1 LIDPPSIRSRARR
14 NLFVLASCLVLAALG
29 AKSVAEA
36 TLQDGPIDLGIIQ
49 LRLVFN
55 PGVAFGVGDS
65 LPPWLLIGLALAV
78 TGLLIGYAWSTV
90 EASSKLGR
98 FALAAIMAG
107 GIANVVDRAFGGTV
121 TDYFDLGWWP
131 VFNLSDCFIVVG
143 VGLMFLTEMSRV
155 QQVPASR

>member
-1 LIDPPSIRSRARR
+1 LSDPSSTRHCARR
-14 NLFVLASCLVLAALG
+14 NLFILASCLVLAALG
-29 AKSVAEA
+29 AKYLAEA
-36 TLQDGPIDLGIIQ
+36 ALQDGPIDLGIIK
-49 LRLVFN
+49 LRLIFN
-55 PGVAFGVGDS
+55 PGVAFGVGDN
-65 LPPWLLIGLALAV
+65 LPAWLLIFLALAV

-90 EASSKLGR
+90 ETTSGLGR

-143 VGLMFLTEMSRV
+143 VGLMVLTEMKRV
-155 QQVPASR
+155 EQVPTSR